1 MNENVLKSKEKEKRR
16 FFGKK
21 VLTKAERRGI
31 ISKLS
36 GEDTAER

>member
-16 FFGKK
+16 IFEKK

-36 GEDTAER
+36 GEDAAKR